1 MTTPRHVEEARG
13 IAVNTQRWWNGEVSM
28 YSHLNERN
36 LTYCEHFVESLRYAK
51 MFGMVSLKAVAHAIL
66 PCIYTTSSSDFI
78 ESCKACDLDNHGHSD
93 GDSDGDNEH
102 ATHHAYQGV
111 NIFDRGNCIY
121 DDSDDSRDGCDNRDR
136 CDNRYGDVNSDDNN
150 EALLNPL
157 RLRRRNSANESLRK
171 ENE

>member
-1 MTTPRHVEEARG
+1 MTTPRHVEKARG

-51 MFGMVSLKAVAHAIL
+51 MFGVISLKAVAHAIL

-78 ESCKACDLDNHGHSD
+78 ESCKACDLDNNH
-93 GDSDGDNEH
+93 GDNEDTTQH
-102 ATHHAYQGV
+102 DYQGV
-111 NIFDRGNCIY
+111 NIFDRDTCIY
-121 DDSDDSRDGCDNRDR
+121 DDSDDSRDGRDNRD
-136 CDNRYGDVNSDDNN
+136 GDVNSNDND
-150 EALLNPL
+150 EALLNPM